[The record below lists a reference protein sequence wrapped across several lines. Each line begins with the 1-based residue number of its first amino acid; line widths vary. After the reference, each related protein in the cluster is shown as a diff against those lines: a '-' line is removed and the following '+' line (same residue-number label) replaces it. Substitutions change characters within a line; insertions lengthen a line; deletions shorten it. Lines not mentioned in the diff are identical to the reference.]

1 MCRRRRRRAVEVEAV
16 VEVVAVVII
25 VGRHGMDRGATQ
37 LLGGGW
43 GMFQGLAGPKDAGF
57 KLHAADILIARSK
70 TSPRSFAKLFHDIVE
85 AILGS
90 MR

>member
-1 MCRRRRRRAVEVEAV
+1 MCRRRRRAVEVEAV

-37 LLGGGW
+37 LLGGG
-43 GMFQGLAGPKDAGF
+43 MFQGLAGPKDAGF

-70 TSPRSFAKLFHDIVE
+70 TSPRSFARYN
-85 AILGS
+85 GS
-90 MR
+90 YPGFYEGTFRQ

>member
-25 VGRHGMDRGATQ
+25 AGRHGMDRGATQ
-37 LLGGGW
+37 LLG

-70 TSPRSFAKLFHDIVE
+70 TSPSSFAKLFHDIIE
-85 AILGS
+85 TILDFMGYF
-90 MR
+90 